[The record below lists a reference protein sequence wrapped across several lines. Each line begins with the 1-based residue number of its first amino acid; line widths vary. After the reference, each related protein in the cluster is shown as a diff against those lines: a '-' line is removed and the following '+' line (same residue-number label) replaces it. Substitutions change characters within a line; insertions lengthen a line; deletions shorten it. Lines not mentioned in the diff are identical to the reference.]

1 MASGP
6 DSPADTISSDSP
18 LEPQAKGTA
27 VARPDTV
34 ENASEVEIRP
44 RTVRV
49 LLPLPLADAYD
60 YSVPEGLAVAPGH
73 FVIVPL
79 GKRLTVGVVWG
90 DGSGDVATEKLRDI
104 AEVLPAL
111 PMADALRRFVDWVS
125 AYTLAPPGAVL
136 RMAMSVPSALEAP
149 KTEIVYRPAELPA
162 DAALKLTAARRRV
175 LDQLADGPALPLA
188 ELAHIAGVGTSVVK
202 TMASFGLLEGVERT
216 VRRGFAQPD
225 GKLQGPE
232 LSPEQ
237 AVAAQGLVDRVLAHT
252 FSSTL
257 LDGVPGA
264 GKTEVYFEA
273 IAAALAAGRQV
284 LVLLPEIALTAQWL
298 KRFEDRFGALPAA
311 WHSGLTS
318 VERRETWRAIA
329 EGRVGVVVGARSAL
343 FLPFATLGLIVVDEE
358 HDSSFKQD
366 EGVTYN
372 ARDMA
377 VVRAR
382 LVSAPI
388 VLASATPSLESVVN
402 VATGR
407 YSELELPDR
416 HGGRQLAAVSAID
429 LRRQAPARGR
439 WLSPPVVE
447 AMKKTFEAGEQTL
460 LFLNRRGYAPITLCR
475 ACGQGIE
482 CPQCSAWLVEHR
494 FRRTLICHHCGYAE
508 QPSRACRHCGAV
520 DQFVACG
527 PGVERLAEEALELFP
542 EARLELFT
550 SDSLMSRDE
559 ATAAVERMI
568 AGEIDILIGTQM
580 AAKGHHFPN
589 LTLVAVVDA
598 DLGLNGGDLRAAER
612 TFQLLYQVAGR
623 AGRAERPGRALVQ
636 THAPEHPVMQALVS
650 GDRDR
655 FVQAELDG
663 RRLAGMPPYGR
674 LAALIISGPDPVAVD
689 NVCSAMARRAPQ
701 REGVTILGPS
711 TAPLALLRGRHR
723 RRFLLK
729 ASRDIAVQPL
739 LREWLEQIGL
749 PSAVRL
755 QVDVDPYSFM

>member
-1 MASGP
+1 MASGL
-6 DSPADTISSDSP
+6 DSPDTTISSDSP
-18 LEPQAKGTA
+18 SEPQAEGNTST
-27 VARPDTV
+27 RPVPV
-34 ENASEVEIRP
+34 ENLLR

-60 YSVPEGLAVAPGH
+60 YSVPEELTVAAGH

-79 GKRLTVGVVWG
+79 GKRETVGVVWG
-90 DGSGDVATEKLRDI
+90 EGSGEVAPEKLRDI
-104 AEVLPAL
+104 AHVLPAL
-111 PMADALRRFVDWVS
+111 PMADSLRRFVDWVS

-149 KTEIVYRPAELPA
+149 KTEIVYRAAAQPD

-175 LDQLADGPALPLA
+175 LEQLKDGPALPAA
-188 ELAHIAGVGTSVVK
+188 ELAHIAGVGTSVIK
-202 TMASFGLLEGVERT
+202 TMASIGLLEGVERT
-216 VRRGFAQPD
+216 MRRSFAQLD
-225 GKLQGPE
+225 GKQQGPA

-237 AVAAQGLVDRVLAHT
+237 AVAAQGLVDKVLAHA
-252 FSSTL
+252 FSATL

-273 IAAALAAGRQV
+273 IAAALASGRQV

-298 KRFEDRFGALPAA
+298 KRFEDRFGAPPAP

-318 VERRETWRAIA
+318 LERRETWRAIA

-343 FLPFATLGLIVVDEE
+343 FLPFSTLGLIVVDEE
-358 HDSSFKQD
+358 HDGSFKQD

-402 VATGR
+402 VASAR
-407 YSELELPDR
+407 YGALHLPAR
-416 HGGRQLAAVSAID
+416 HGSQELAKLSAVD
-429 LRRQAPARGR
+429 LRRQPPARGR

-447 AMKKTFEAGEQTL
+447 AMKKTLAAGEQTL
-460 LFLNRRGYAPITLCR
+460 LFLNRRGYAPLTLCR
-475 ACGQGIE
+475 ACGHGIE

-494 FRRTLICHHCGYAE
+494 FRRTLICHHCGYTEPPA
-508 QPSRACRHCGAV
+508 QACKYCGAV

-550 SDSLMSRDE
+550 S
-559 ATAAVERMI
+559 
-568 AGEIDILIGTQM
+568 GEIDILIGTQM

-623 AGRAERPGRALVQ
+623 AGREDRPGQALVQ
-636 THAPEHPVMQALVS
+636 THVPEHPVMQALVS

-655 FVQAELDG
+655 FVAAELDD
-663 RRLAGMPPYGR
+663 RRAAGMPPYGR
-674 LAALIISGPDPVAVD
+674 LASLIISGPDPAAVD
-689 NVCSAMARRAPQ
+689 NVCGALARRAPRQ
-701 REGVTILGPS
+701 DGVSVLGPS

-729 ASRDIAVQPL
+729 ATRDIAVQPL
-739 LREWLEQIGL
+739 LRTWLERIGL
-749 PSAVRL
+749 PGSVRL
-755 QVDVDPYSFM
+755 QIDVDPYSFL

>member
-1 MASGP
+1 
-6 DSPADTISSDSP
+6 
-18 LEPQAKGTA
+18 
-27 VARPDTV
+27 
-34 ENASEVEIRP
+34 
-44 RTVRV
+44 
-49 LLPLPLADAYD
+49 
-60 YSVPEGLAVAPGH
+60 
-73 FVIVPL
+73 
-79 GKRLTVGVVWG
+79 
-90 DGSGDVATEKLRDI
+90 
-104 AEVLPAL
+104 
-111 PMADALRRFVDWVS
+111 MADQLRRFVDWVS

-149 KTEIVYRPAELPA
+149 KTEIVYRPAELPD
-162 DAALKLTAARRRV
+162 DAPLKLTAARRRV
-175 LDQLADGPALPLA
+175 LDQLKDGPALPLA
-188 ELAHIAGVGTSVVK
+188 ELAHLAGVGTSVVK
-202 TMASFGLLEGVERT
+202 AMASIGLLEGVERT
-216 VRRGFAQPD
+216 VRRSFAQPD

-237 AVAAQGLVDRVLAHT
+237 AVAAQGLVDKVLAHT
-252 FSSTL
+252 YSSTL

-298 KRFEDRFGALPAA
+298 KRFEDRFGALPAS

-318 VERRETWRAIA
+318 LERRETWRAIA

-358 HDSSFKQD
+358 HDGSFKQD

-388 VLASATPSLESVVN
+388 VLASATPSLETVVN
-402 VATGR
+402 VAAGR
-407 YSELELPDR
+407 YGALHLPDR
-416 HGGRQLAAVSAID
+416 HGGRQLATLATVD

-447 AMKKTFEAGEQTL
+447 AMKRTFEAGEQSL

-494 FRRTLICHHCGYAE
+494 FRRTLVCHHCGYAE
-508 QPSRACRHCGAV
+508 APAHACKHCGAV

-550 SDSLMSRDE
+550 SDSLMNRAE

-589 LTLVAVVDA
+589 LTLVAVIDA

-674 LAALIISGPDPVAVD
+674 LAALIVSGPDPARWTMSAAPWRGGRRSGTASPSWDRRRRPWRCCAAAIAGASCSRPRGYRSATPVAD
-689 NVCSAMARRAPQ
+689 LAGADRPARIGAAAGRCRPVFVH
-701 REGVTILGPS
+701 VTIR
-711 TAPLALLRGRHR
+711 AERRG
-723 RRFLLK
+723 
-729 ASRDIAVQPL
+729 ITGIWQPC
-739 LREWLEQIGL
+739 
-749 PSAVRL
+749 A
-755 QVDVDPYSFM
+755 

>member
-1 MASGP
+1 M
-6 DSPADTISSDSP
+6 
-18 LEPQAKGTA
+18 
-27 VARPDTV
+27 
-34 ENASEVEIRP
+34 
-44 RTVRV
+44 
-49 LLPLPLADAYD
+49 
-60 YSVPEGLAVAPGH
+60 
-73 FVIVPL
+73 
-79 GKRLTVGVVWG
+79 
-90 DGSGDVATEKLRDI
+90 
-104 AEVLPAL
+104 
-111 PMADALRRFVDWVS
+111 RRFVDWVA
-125 AYTLAPPGAVL
+125 AYTLMPPGAVL
-136 RMAMSVPSALEAP
+136 RMAMSVPSALEAR
-149 KTEIVYRPAELPA
+149 KTELVYRPASVA
-162 DAALKLTAARRRV
+162 GDAALKLTAARRRV
-175 LDQLADGPALPLA
+175 LDQLKDGPALPAA
-188 ELAHIAGVGTSVVK
+188 ELAHLAGVGSSVIK
-202 TMASFGLLEGVERT
+202 TMASIGLLEPVERT
-216 VRRGFAQPD
+216 VRRSFPRPD
-225 GKLQGPE
+225 GLRDGPT
-232 LSPEQ
+232 LS
-237 AVAAQGLVDRVLAHT
+237 AAQADAAQAMVERVNARA
-252 FSSTL
+252 FAAML

-298 KRFEDRFGALPAA
+298 KRFEDRFGAPPAP

-318 VERRETWRAIA
+318 LERRETWRAIA

-343 FLPFATLGLIVVDEE
+343 FLPFADLGLIVVDEE
-358 HDSSFKQD
+358 HDGSFKQD

-382 LVSAPI
+382 LESAPI

-402 VATGR
+402 VTAGR
-407 YSELELPDR
+407 YTALHLPGR
-416 HGGRQLAAVSAID
+416 HGGQQLARLSAVD
-429 LRRQAPARGR
+429 LRRDAPSRGR

-447 AMKKTFEAGEQTL
+447 AMKKTLAAGEQTL

-475 ACGQGIE
+475 ACGHGLE

-494 FRRTLICHHCGYAE
+494 FRRMLVCHHCGHSEPPA
-508 QPSRACRHCGAV
+508 QACKHCGAV

-550 SDSLMSRDE
+550 SDSLMNRDE
-559 ATAAVERMI
+559 ASAAVERMI

-623 AGRAERPGRALVQ
+623 AGREGRPGQALIQ
-636 THAPEHPVMQALVS
+636 THMPEHPVMQALVS

-655 FVQAELDG
+655 FVEVELGD
-663 RRLAGMPPYGR
+663 RAAAGMPPYGR
-674 LAALIISGPDPVAVD
+674 LASLIISGPDPAAVD
-689 NVCSAMARRAPQ
+689 NVCAALARNVPQ
-701 REGVTILGPS
+701 RDGITVLGPS

-729 ASRDIAVQPL
+729 AARDVAVQPIL
-739 LREWLEQIGL
+739 HAWLERIGL
-749 PSAVRL
+749 PNSVRL
-755 QVDVDPYSFM
+755 QVDVDPYSFL

>member
-1 MASGP
+1 MASGT
-6 DSPADTISSDSP
+6 DSPAATISSDSP
-18 LEPQAKGTA
+18 PQPQAEGPA
-27 VARPDTV
+27 SSRPESV
-34 ENASEVEIRP
+34 ENIK

-49 LLPLPLADAYD
+49 LLPLPMADAYD
-60 YSVPEGLAVAPGH
+60 YSVPDELEVAAGH

-79 GKRLTVGVVWG
+79 GKRLTIGVVWG
-90 DGSGDVATEKLRDI
+90 EGSGEVAASKLRDI
-104 AEVLPAL
+104 AEILPAL

-149 KTEIVYRPAELPA
+149 KTEIVYRAATLSG
-162 DAALKLTAARRRV
+162 DAPLKLTNARRRV
-175 LDQLADGPALPLA
+175 LEQLKDGPAMPAA
-188 ELAHIAGVGTSVVK
+188 ELAHLAGVGTSVIK
-202 TMASFGLLEGVERT
+202 TMASIGLLEGVERPM
-216 VRRGFAQPD
+216 RRSFAQPD
-225 GKLQGPE
+225 GKRQGPE

-237 AVAAQGLVDRVLAHT
+237 ALAAQGLVDKVLAHA
-252 FSSTL
+252 FSATL

-273 IAAALAAGRQV
+273 IAAALASGRQV

-298 KRFEDRFGALPAA
+298 KRFEDRFGAMPAS

-318 VERRETWRAIA
+318 LERRETWRAIA

-343 FLPFATLGLIVVDEE
+343 FLPFANLGLIVVDEE

-366 EGVTYN
+366 DGVAYN

-407 YSELELPDR
+407 YGALHLPDR
-416 HGGRQLAAVSAID
+416 HGGRQLATLSAID
-429 LRRQAPARGR
+429 MRRQPPSRGR

-447 AMKKTFEAGEQTL
+447 AMKQAFAAKEQTL
-460 LFLNRRGYAPITLCR
+460 LFLNRRGYAPLTLCR
-475 ACGQGIE
+475 ACGHGIE

-494 FRRTLICHHCGYAE
+494 FRRTLICHHCGHAE
-508 QPSRACRHCGAV
+508 PPAHACKYCGSV

-550 SDSLMSRDE
+550 SDSLMNRAE

-589 LTLVAVVDA
+589 LTLVAVIDA

-623 AGRAERPGRALVQ
+623 AGREDRPGRALVQ
-636 THAPEHPVMQALVS
+636 THVPEHPVMQALVS

-655 FVQAELDG
+655 FVAAELAD
-663 RRLAGMPPYGR
+663 RRAAGMPPYGR
-674 LAALIISGPDPVAVD
+674 LASLIVSGPDPSAVD
-689 NVCSAMARRAPQ
+689 NVCAALARRAPHQ
-701 REGVTILGPS
+701 DGVTILGPS

-723 RRFLLK
+723 KRFLLK
-729 ASRDIAVQPL
+729 AARDIAVQPV
-739 LREWLEQIGL
+739 LRSWLERIGL
-749 PSAVRL
+749 PGSVRL